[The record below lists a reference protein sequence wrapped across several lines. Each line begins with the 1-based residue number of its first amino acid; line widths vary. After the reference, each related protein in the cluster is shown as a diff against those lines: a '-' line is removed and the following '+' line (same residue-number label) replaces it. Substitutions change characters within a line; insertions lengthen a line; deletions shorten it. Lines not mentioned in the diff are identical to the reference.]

1 MLFLLTFTEVVQ
13 SIICSYDDATIAH
26 LSYIIHETDIISR
39 YSALLLKLTVK
50 DHYASVTTATP
61 ELLVDDTQT
70 FRNCWQL
77 RLCLFHPLL
86 RARLLQSQ

>member
-1 MLFLLTFTEVVQ
+1 MIQ
-13 SIICSYDDATIAH
+13 SIACGYDDVTIAH
-26 LSYIIHETDIISR
+26 LCYAIHKTHVTSR